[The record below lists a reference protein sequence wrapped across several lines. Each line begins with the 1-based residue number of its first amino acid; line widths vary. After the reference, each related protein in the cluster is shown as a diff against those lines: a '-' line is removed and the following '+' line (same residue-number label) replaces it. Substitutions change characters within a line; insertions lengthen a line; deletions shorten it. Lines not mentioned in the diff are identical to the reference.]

1 MKCVSPPDWQ
11 SVINVLGSVPWCQ
24 CQSRGEEEEEEVVS
38 VDNISWLGQDRDPW
52 LPPAA
57 DFLPPQLGPSWLWSN
72 QSALARRHDD
82 TDGTTAQST
91 ATPQYHST
99 TATLTT
105 TTVSITTIT
114 IITLTVKTSLS
125 PCHLAA
131 TNTMAKFWRHWKP
144 NNKEIDNFIQSTQ

>member
-57 DFLPPQLGPSWLWSN
+57 DFLPPQLGPSLLWSN

-82 TDGTTAQST
+82 TDGTRDTAQLQQDLAST
-91 ATPQYHST
+91 GTN
-99 TATLTT
+99 
-105 TTVSITTIT
+105 TVS
-114 IITLTVKTSLS
+114 S
-125 PCHLAA
+125 
-131 TNTMAKFWRHWKP
+131 
-144 NNKEIDNFIQSTQ
+144 QQ